1 MQVYCSNCNKDYDMQ
16 PQVAQLPN
24 RIEKCYFICPHCDH
38 EHVAAYANDKIRKHQ
53 VDIAKC
59 HERINK
65 KNLAIEAEM
74 KRLRKRMEGV
84 K

>member
-1 MQVYCSNCNKDYDMQ
+1 MQVYCSSCNKDYDMQ

-24 RIEKCYFICPHCDH
+24 RIEKCYFTCPHCGH
-38 EHVAAYANDKIRKHQ
+38 EHIAAYVNDKIRKHQ
-53 VDIAKC
+53 VDIAKY

-65 KNLAIEAEM
+65 KNWAIEDEM
-74 KRLRKRMEGV
+74 KRLRKRIEGT

>member
-1 MQVYCSNCNKDYDMQ
+1 MKVFCSNCNKDYEMQ
-16 PQVAQLPN
+16 PQVAELPN
-24 RIEKCYFICPHCDH
+24 RIEKCYFACLHCGN
-38 EHVAAYANDKIRKHQ
+38 EHVAAYVNDKIRKHQ
-53 VDIAKC
+53 ADITKC

-65 KNLAIEAEM
+65 KNLAIEDEM

>member
-24 RIEKCYFICPHCDH
+24 RVEKCYFTCPHCSK
-38 EHVAAYANDKIRKHQ
+38 EHVAAYVNDRVRKYQ
-53 VDIAKC
+53 ADIAKC

-65 KNLAIEAEM
+65 RNLDIENEM
-74 KRLRKRMEGV
+74 KRLRKRMEGA

>member
-1 MQVYCSNCNKDYDMQ
+1 MQAYCSSCNKDYDMQ

-24 RIEKCYFICPHCDH
+24 RIEKCYFTCPHCGQ
-38 EHVAAYANDKIRKHQ
+38 EHVAAYVNDKIRRHQ
-53 VDIAKC
+53 ADIAKC

-65 KNLAIEAEM
+65 KNLAIEDEM
-74 KRLRKRMEGV
+74 KRLRKRMEGA

>member
-1 MQVYCSNCNKDYDMQ
+1 MQVYCSNCNKDYNMQ

-24 RIEKCYFICPHCDH
+24 RIEKCYFTCSHCGH
-38 EHVAAYANDKIRKHQ
+38 EHIATYVNDKIRKHQ
-53 VDIAKC
+53 ADIAKC

-65 KNLAIEAEM
+65 KNLAIEDEM
-74 KRLRKRMEGV
+74 KRLRKRMEGA

>member
-1 MQVYCSNCNKDYDMQ
+1 MQVYCSNCNKDYEMQ

-38 EHVAAYANDKIRKHQ
+38 EHVAVYVNDKIRKHQ
-53 VDIAKC
+53 ADISKY

-65 KNLAIEAEM
+65 KNLAIEDEM
-74 KRLRKRMEGV
+74 KRLRKRVEGV